1 MSSSPLPICEHAKAG
16 LAKAK
21 LETAHRLK
29 ELNDAEHKLHELE
42 AAQPPDE
49 AAIEAQK
56 AKVDQARDNWLE
68 ARKKQKDWQEA
79 VDELCN
85 P

>member
-1 MSSSPLPICEHAKAG
+1 MPSLPPICEHAKAG

-21 LETAHRLK
+21 RETSFRLN
-29 ELNDAEHKLHELE
+29 ELNDAQNKLHELE

-49 AAIEAQK
+49 TAIEAQK
-56 AKVDQARDNWLE
+56 AKVDQSRDNWLE
-68 ARKKQKDWQEA
+68 ARKKQKEWQEA

>member
-1 MSSSPLPICEHAKAG
+1 M
-16 LAKAK
+16 
-21 LETAHRLK
+21 
-29 ELNDAEHKLHELE
+29 E

-56 AKVDQARDNWLE
+56 AKVDQARANWLA
-68 ARKKQKDWQEA
+68 AREKQKEWQES

>member
-1 MSSSPLPICEHAKAG
+1 MSSSPLPICEEAKDG

-21 LETAHRLK
+21 LETARRLK
-29 ELNDAEHKLHELE
+29 ELDDAERKLHELE

-56 AKVDQARDNWLE
+56 ARVGQARANWLA
-68 ARKKQKDWQEA
+68 AREKQKEWQES